1 MFERYMGAKAEKPNK
16 WVNVTITVSVVVH
29 VIGLFALVIYSFWKI
44 EKLPVKDGSVLYMA
58 AQMATPPPPP
68 PPPPPPKKSS
78 VKTKVEVKKST
89 EVVQPSKDQPKP
101 QEEPSEED
109 DGEEGGVEGGVKG
122 GEIGGVIGGEIGGT
136 IGGQVG
142 GTGAAPPP
150 PPAPTNVAQAML
162 EGSRIAGDKN
172 ITLSDPN
179 LVMLRNQGVSK
190 MTVKAQMCLDAG
202 GLPRSVD
209 FKQSSGY
216 PEIDARIKGEMNK
229 WKYRPYVVA
238 GKAVPVC
245 FIVIFNYKIQ

>member
-16 WVNVTITVSVVVH
+16 WVNVTITVSLAAHVV
-29 VIGLFALVIYSFWKI
+29 GLIALVIYSFWKI
-44 EKLPVKDGSVLYMA
+44 EKLPVKDASVLYMA

-89 EVVQPSKDQPKP
+89 EVVQPTKDQPKP
-101 QEEPSEED
+101 QEEESD
-109 DGEEGGVEGGVKG
+109 DEGVEGGVEGGVKG

-136 IGGQVG
+136 LGGEVG
-142 GTGAAPPP
+142 GAGAAPPP

-162 EGSRIAGDKN
+162 EGQRIAGEKE
-172 ITLSDPN
+172 IRLSDPS
-179 LVMLRNQGVSK
+179 LVLLHNQGISK
-190 MTVKAQMCLDAG
+190 LTVKAQMCLDAAG
-202 GLPRSVD
+202 SPRSVD

-216 PEIDARIKGEMNK
+216 PEIDSRIRSEMNK
-229 WKYRPYVVA
+229 WKYRPYMVA

-245 FIVIFNYKIQ
+245 FIVLFNYKIQ